1 MPTTLEN
8 TLIRF
13 NDGTTQST
21 AATTPPAA
29 STSVAGIVQLST
41 ATNSTS
47 TTLAATASAVKA
59 AYDLAANHTHS
70 QYLGKDIGHNVV
82 GSLCFARLAN
92 TAASDVTG
100 GGTIAGSY
108 LIPAGLASSAVSNSW
123 NAYAGYMTGGGSLS
137 GTWRCL
143 GYAWRGFISDVTMYG
158 ATLWQRIS

>member
-47 TTLAATASAVKA
+47 TTLAATSSAVKA

-82 GSLCFARLAN
+82 GSLCFAY
-92 TAASDVTG
+92 ASGATDAVYPGETL
-100 GGTIAGSY
+100 AGSA
-108 LIPAGLASSAVSNSW
+108 LLPAGVSKDTNTNAV
-123 NAYAGYMTGGGSLS
+123 YLTMLTSLS

-143 GYAWRGFISDVTMYG
+143 GLAHLVTTLKS